1 MKSCTPI
8 VTILAAALQ
17 AAGCVPDYRPAPM
30 PKPAAPVTRT
40 AKAPPGPQPAPQS
53 PAGTVPPSPAK
64 SPAGSS
70 AAVSL
75 PPPSGFASLPPPKAG
90 TMPIQLSTG
99 IGLAQT
105 GPEGTIMSFS
115 VLYQF
120 VQGEPPSS
128 VGYFLVIGRAQGA
141 PAKVPARLSRE
152 GNLMALMPWRP
163 EEGPF
168 QAHVEDQSGTRL
180 SDSID
185 LRPP

>member
-1 MKSCTPI
+1 M
-8 VTILAAALQ
+8 
-17 AAGCVPDYRPAPM
+17 
-30 PKPAAPVTRT
+30 
-40 AKAPPGPQPAPQS
+40 QS

-64 SPAGSS
+64 SPAKSPAGLS

-105 GPEGTIMSFS
+105 LPEGTIMSFS

-120 VQGEPPSS
+120 VRGEPPSS
-128 VGYFLVIGRAQGA
+128 AGYFLVIGRAQGA
-141 PAKVPARLSRE
+141 PAKVSVRLDRE
-152 GNLMALMPWRP
+152 GNLVAPMAWRP

-168 QAHVEDQSGTRL
+168 QAHIEDPSGIRL